1 MGNKEITDEMV
12 WNVLENLQIAE
23 TIKLLDDQL
32 ESEVGFDGKKLS

>member
-1 MGNKEITDEMV
+1 MV